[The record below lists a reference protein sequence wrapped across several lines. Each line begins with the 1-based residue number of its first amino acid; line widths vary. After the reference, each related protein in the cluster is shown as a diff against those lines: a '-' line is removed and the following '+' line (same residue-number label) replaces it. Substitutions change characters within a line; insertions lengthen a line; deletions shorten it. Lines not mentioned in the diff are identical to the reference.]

1 MRELLPESIVN
12 QKKQNRFSRHKGKR
26 RITMGKE
33 LLMTVDTE
41 NRKYPFGDLFGIFF
55 EDLNHAADGGLYA
68 EMIRNRSF
76 EFDKIDNGK
85 YNHLTA
91 WKISGLEKIH
101 EESSVKKAD
110 DGEEKDVQ
118 KFAGTYKIETD
129 VPVSDKNPHYLTVN
143 INDKGKTDSAAVIN
157 EGFNTGLY
165 LEEGK
170 KYNFSIFCRSY
181 GFDMKI
187 SVALTDEAGKEYC
200 CEDIEVSGDGW
211 KQYKCVFVPSG
222 TTVRGKLEIRFMTE
236 GRVSMDHVSLFPEH
250 TFLNK
255 KNGLRADI
263 ANMLKELKPK
273 FMRFPGG
280 CLVHDGS
287 LNANDRNS
295 MYRWKNTL
303 GDVTERPARRSNWG
317 YNQTLGLG
325 YYEYFCFSEEIG
337 AKPLPVLPGG
347 YNPHKQLM
355 VPLTEIDGWVKEALD
370 LIEFANGDVN
380 TKWGKIRAELGHEE
394 PFNLEYIAIGNEEV
408 GQAFF
413 DRYPF
418 FHKAIKEKYPDIKI
432 IGTSGPFAAGGE
444 FERGWNSAIEE
455 GADFVDEH
463 YYMAPE
469 WFLAH
474 MDRYS
479 GYKEENPKVFL
490 GEYATWGNTYYNA
503 LVEAAYM
510 TRMQENA
517 HSVGL
522 ACYAPLLCNA
532 DYVNWKPDMI
542 WFNNHQVYGTA
553 NYYVQKLFMHHQ
565 GDYLLDTKLEN
576 ISEPKIV
583 APVDFSGSIELEV
596 IDCSA
601 TYSNISVENDDT
613 GEIYHFGDK
622 SLTKEDNKC
631 RLMSIAGSNY
641 TITMNAK
648 QDEGTRGFWIDFG
661 KKDEK
666 NRYYWELGGWQNL
679 DAAIC
684 HNTDGR
690 GSCLTQSTFSV
701 DFEHTYELKIKVN
714 ESGIINVYID
724 GKLFQTVKA
733 LPVIIEDIYV
743 TSAVEEETGDII
755 IKAVNVD
762 DIAKTG
768 KITLAGKTDKSYTVV
783 VEEMKGYAPD
793 SENSFDEPCKVC
805 PKMKE
810 ITINSNIFEYQFEKE
825 SITVLRIKEINQ

>member
-1 MRELLPESIVN
+1 MANEI
-12 QKKQNRFSRHKGKR
+12 K
-26 RITMGKE
+26 
-33 LLMTVDTE
+33 MTVDTV
-41 NRKYPFGDLFGIFF
+41 NKKNAFGDMFGIFF

-76 EFDKIDNGK
+76 EFDKIDNAN

-91 WKISGLEKIH
+91 WQIIGFDEIDDENSKKIVDEYDEITDK
-101 EESSVKKAD
+101 VNC
-110 DGEEKDVQ
+110 
-118 KFAGTYKIETD
+118 GTFRIETD

-143 INDKGKTDSAAVIN
+143 VSTTEKLEDASIIN
-157 EGFNTGLY
+157 EAYNTGLY
-165 LEEGK
+165 LEAGK
-170 KYNFSIFCRSY
+170 NYKFSMFARSY
-181 GFDMKI
+181 GYAMKVKI
-187 SVALTDEAGKEYC
+187 LLVDEEGTELAG
-200 CEDIEVSGDGW
+200 DVVTVDGDGW
-211 KQYKCVFVPSG
+211 NKYKCVFTSSK
-222 TTVRGKLEIRFMTE
+222 TTINGKLKIQFMAE
-236 GRVSMDHVSLFPEH
+236 GRVSLDHISLFPED
-250 TFLNK
+250 TFLK
-255 KNGLRADI
+255 KENGLREDI
-263 ANMLKELKPK
+263 ANMLKTLKPK
-273 FMRFPGG
+273 FLRFPGG

-303 GDVTERPARRSNWG
+303 GDVTERPARKSNWG

-355 VPLTEIDGWVKEALD
+355 VPLSEIGEWVEEALD

-380 TKWGKIRAELGHEE
+380 TKWGKIRAELGHEK

-408 GQAFF
+408 GEGFF
-413 DRYPF
+413 ERYPY
-418 FHKAIKEKYPDIKI
+418 FHKAIREKYPDIKI

-444 FERGWNSAIEE
+444 FERGWNSAKEH
-455 GADFVDEH
+455 GADYVDEH

-469 WFLAH
+469 WFLSH
-474 MDRYS
+474 MNRYS
-479 GYKEENPKVFL
+479 EYKEGDPKVFL

-553 NYYVQKLFMHHQ
+553 NYYVQKMFMHHQ
-565 GDYLLDTKLEN
+565 GDYLLQTKLEN
-576 ISEPKIV
+576 INKPKV
-583 APVDFSGSIELEV
+583 KASVDFSGDIELEV
-596 IDCSA
+596 INCTS
-601 TYSNISVENDDT
+601 TYSDISITDDNT

-622 SLTKEDNKC
+622 TLTKDDNKSK
-631 RLMSIAGSNY
+631 LMSISGSNY
-641 TITMNAK
+641 TITLKAK
-648 QDEGTRGFWIDFG
+648 QDDGTRGFWINFG
-661 KKDEK
+661 KKDDK

-701 DFEHTYELKIKVN
+701 DASHTYELKVQV
-714 ESGIINVYID
+714 SDTGIINAYVD
-724 GKLFQTVKA
+724 GELFQTVKA
-733 LPVIIEDIYV
+733 LPVVVEDIYV
-743 TSAVEEETGDII
+743 TSAVEEATGDII
-755 IKAVNVD
+755 VKAVNID
-762 DIAKTG
+762 DIEKTG
-768 KITLAGKTDKSYTVV
+768 KIAVAGMEDKAYTIM
-783 VEEMKGYAPD
+783 VEEMKDFAPD

-805 PKMKE
+805 SKVRE
-810 ITINSNIFEYQFEKE
+810 ITVNSNVFDYIFAKE
-825 SITVLRIKEINQ
+825 SITVLRVKKA